1 MIEGRKEYMEGGFA
15 CPLAERGGRV
25 EREGYIS
32 PQKTHKIMTE
42 FEKKKELEQEIKKEG
57 EKGKKTSTKISLK

>member
-32 PQKTHKIMTE
+32 PQKTHQIMTE
-42 FEKKKELEQEIKKEG
+42 FEKKRN
-57 EKGKKTSTKISLK
+57 